1 MVTPSPSRSRRHEA
15 GFALTLALLALLLV
29 SMGLALVAADL
40 ELRLREHTRRVDRVQ
55 RLAQSDALLAE
66 SLARLAEDPAFS
78 GIPRRAV
85 LLGDPPV
92 EAGWGEARVFPL
104 GQERRR
110 VVVRCQLRGVS
121 HRAVSEVALED
132 SGPRVLSWR
141 PD

>member
-1 MVTPSPSRSRRHEA
+1 MTPADHSRGAHER

-29 SMGLALVAADL
+29 SMALALVAADL
-40 ELRLREHTRRVDRVQ
+40 DLQLREHSRRVDRVQ

-66 SLARLAEDPAFS
+66 TLARLAEDPSFT
-78 GIPRRAV
+78 GIPRRPV
-85 LLGDPPV
+85 VLGDPPA
-92 EAGWGEARVFPL
+92 EAGWADAQVFPL
-104 GQERRR
+104 GQDRRR

-121 HRAVSEVALED
+121 HRAVSEVALGG